1 MLLSRSQLKEYW
13 NRISNHPAT
22 AKVWDILR
30 RVIVIAVLGVII
42 YQLFDIGWK
51 EVLGSLPTQPLF
63 YIIFV
68 VLYFTLPVAEVFI
81 YRQLWHFP
89 SIEGFKTFLK
99 KKVYNEELMGY
110 SGEVH
115 LFMWGR
121 KHVEKP
127 DKEVLKDIRDNSILS
142 AMTSNLVAV
151 SLIAFLIFAGHIEL
165 SQLIGDFDL
174 FYTAAG
180 VVLAIILVV
189 LIVVFRRYLFS
200 LSPAVAA
207 KIFSIY
213 MVRFLIHQA
222 LMLMMWAV
230 VIPGT
235 PLSIWFTYLTVIIVI
250 NRIPFLPS
258 KDLVFLWAGIELSHM
273 LDMASAAVAGMLLVY
288 SALKKVMNLGFFM
301 LLTYY
306 FKDVEVEE
314 ANPDK
319 AKIPFAEA
327 DKKQDL

>member
-1 MLLSRSQLKEYW
+1 MLSRSQLKEYW
-13 NRISNHPAT
+13 NSVSNHPVT

-30 RVIVIAVLGVII
+30 RVVVLVVVGVII

-63 YIIFV
+63 YIIF
-68 VLYFTLPVAEVFI
+68 LLLFFTLPVAEVFI
-81 YRQLWHFP
+81 YRQLWKFP

-115 LFMWGR
+115 LFIWGR
-121 KHVEKP
+121 KHVPKP

-142 AMTSNLVAV
+142 AMTSNIVAV
-151 SLIAFLIFAGHIEL
+151 SLIAFLVFAGHIEL
-165 SQLIGDFDL
+165 SQLIGEFDL
-174 FYTAAG
+174 LYTIAG
-180 VVLAIILVV
+180 IVLVIILVV
-189 LIVVFRRYLFS
+189 LIVVFRKYLFS
-200 LSPAVAA
+200 LPPRKAA
-207 KIFSIY
+207 TIFSIY
-213 MVRFLIHQA
+213 MTRFLIHQA

-235 PLSIWFTYLTVIIVI
+235 PLSVWFTYLTVIIVI

-258 KDLVFLWAGIELSHM
+258 KDLVFVWAGIELSHM

-306 FKDVEVEE
+306 FKDLEE
-314 ANPDK
+314 EDVNPDK
-319 AKIPFAEA
+319 AEIPFAEA
-327 DKKQDL
+327 DKSQDS